1 MYRSEMGSA
10 EHPMAGRQNRLPA
23 CLVRRCR
30 SSKLVRSCNPRL
42 GRFDSGA
49 APSLDSRKA
58 NHNRRALSM
67 PLPGYVDRPFSY
79 RCSGCTAVTAAR
91 TETNVARLTDGGGA
105 SAPQEPLGMLLV
117 KRGLITDEQL
127 AIALEDQRTSGEH
140 LGTILLA
147 RGFATPA
154 SVAQA
159 LATQHG
165 GLLKTEYGFATGF
178 GTGVSQSGTVAEPP
192 VSSATIGKPETEV
205 AASTR
210 PADLRAELE
219 TRLGHQ
225 SKRVAELEEELAGL
239 RSEPTAARQG
249 QDIAVWQAAN
259 IEAKQAL
266 AQWQAAYA
274 EVEQVLVQWQAAYG
288 ELDQRLT
295 QATEQVASLQ
305 AELAA
310 AETRR

>member
-1 MYRSEMGSA
+1 
-10 EHPMAGRQNRLPA
+10 
-23 CLVRRCR
+23 
-30 SSKLVRSCNPRL
+30 
-42 GRFDSGA
+42 
-49 APSLDSRKA
+49 
-58 NHNRRALSM
+58 
-67 PLPGYVDRPFSY
+67 
-79 RCSGCTAVTAAR
+79 
-91 TETNVARLTDGGGA
+91 
-105 SAPQEPLGMLLV
+105 MLLV

-210 PADLRAELE
+210 RRSE
-219 TRLGHQ
+219 
-225 SKRVAELEEELAGL
+225 AGL
-239 RSEPTAARQG
+239 R
-249 QDIAVWQAAN
+249 
-259 IEAKQAL
+259 
-266 AQWQAAYA
+266 
-274 EVEQVLVQWQAAYG
+274 
-288 ELDQRLT
+288 
-295 QATEQVASLQ
+295 VASCLRRPQ
-305 AELAA
+305 TDGFPHCSSTVRANLPVIESK
-310 AETRR
+310 TRRLIA

>member
-1 MYRSEMGSA
+1 L
-10 EHPMAGRQNRLPA
+10 RQLRQE
-23 CLVRRCR
+23 
-30 SSKLVRSCNPRL
+30 
-42 GRFDSGA
+42 
-49 APSLDSRKA
+49 
-58 NHNRRALSM
+58 
-67 PLPGYVDRPFSY
+67 
-79 RCSGCTAVTAAR
+79 
-91 TETNVARLTDGGGA
+91 TETDVAGLADNGGA
-105 SAPQEPLGMLLV
+105 STLQEPLGTLLV

-127 AIALEDQRTSGEH
+127 VIALEDQRTSGEH

-178 GTGVSQSGTVAEPP
+178 GTGIKQAGTVSEPP
-192 VSSATIGKPETEV
+192 VSIGKPETEV
-205 AASTR
+205 AAATP

-219 TRLGHQ
+219 RRLAQ
-225 SKRVAELEEELAGL
+225 ESQRVIDLEQELAEL
-239 RSEPTAARQG
+239 RSEPTAPGEDA
-249 QDIAVWQAAN
+249 AAWQAAN

-274 EVEQVLVQWQAAYG
+274 EVDQVLAQWQAAYG
-288 ELDQRLT
+288 ELNQRFAQVT
-295 QATEQVASLQ
+295 EEVATLQ

-310 AETRR
+310 RAAFDASAATEKHRAGDGSTLKWPTLSRRLRS

>member
-1 MYRSEMGSA
+1 MA
-10 EHPMAGRQNRLPA
+10 E
-23 CLVRRCR
+23 
-30 SSKLVRSCNPRL
+30 
-42 GRFDSGA
+42 
-49 APSLDSRKA
+49 
-58 NHNRRALSM
+58 
-67 PLPGYVDRPFSY
+67 
-79 RCSGCTAVTAAR
+79 
-91 TETNVARLTDGGGA
+91 LTDNGGA
-105 SAPQEPLGMLLV
+105 SAPQEPLGTLLV

-159 LATQHG
+159 LATEHG

-178 GTGVSQSGTVAEPP
+178 GTGVQQSGAVSEPP
-192 VSSATIGKPETEV
+192 VSTESVGRPEPEV
-205 AASTR
+205 AAATP

-219 TRLGHQ
+219 TRLAHQ
-225 SKRVAELEEELAGL
+225 SKRVGELEQELAEL
-239 RSEPTAARQG
+239 RTEPAPVG
-249 QDIAVWQAAN
+249 QDVAAWQAAN

-274 EVEQVLVQWQAAYG
+274 EIEQVLAQWQAAYG

-305 AELAA
+305 AELA
-310 AETRR
+310 EHDGSLDELHPRRRRLTLRATGR